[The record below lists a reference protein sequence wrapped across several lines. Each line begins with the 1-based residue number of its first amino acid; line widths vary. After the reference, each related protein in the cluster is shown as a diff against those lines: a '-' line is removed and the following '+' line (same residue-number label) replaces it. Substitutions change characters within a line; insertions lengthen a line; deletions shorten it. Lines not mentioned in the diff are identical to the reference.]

1 MSSPIKKRSV
11 PSEDGSALLA
21 SIVTNSEDAIW
32 SKTLAGIITSW
43 NPAAQR
49 IFGYTPEEMLGHS
62 VTILIPTDRP
72 DEESS
77 ILGRIKRGEKIEYY
91 ETARRR
97 KDGTI
102 VDLSLSVSPIRNRA
116 GKIVGTSTFARNF
129 SRRKHLQEKLI
140 ESEERLR
147 VTLLSIGDAVIATD
161 TAGKIVFL
169 NPIAERLTG
178 WEKETALGRPLD
190 DVFRIFNEDT
200 GAAVENPLNRV
211 LPEGVVVGL
220 ANHTILRSKLNKDV
234 PIDDSAAPIRSATG
248 AMIGAVLVFRDVTER
263 RLAEAAHRRLA
274 AVVDSSDDAIVSKSL
289 EGIITSWNRG
299 AERLFG
305 YFAEEVIGKHISIL
319 FPSERM
325 AEESMIMARIKRGEH
340 IEHYETVRLRKDG
353 SMVSVSLSVSPIKD
367 NEGRIIGI
375 SKIARDTSQRK
386 LAEQA
391 LHRAQQELEEH
402 AKVLEKK
409 VAERTA
415 RLEETNKSLESLSY
429 SIAHDLRAPLRS
441 IRGLT
446 EILLEDY
453 AANFD
458 ETGRDYGRRIV
469 ESAARMDAL
478 INDLLD
484 YGRLSQ
490 IDLPLSLVDSGV
502 VVDKVLMDLQHDI
515 RSKHARIDVRKP
527 LPKVVANPTILEQVV
542 TNLLAN
548 SLKFVLPGQAPEVF
562 ISAQRNGRWVRL
574 GIRDNGIGVPPE
586 HHGRIFH
593 LFERLNVQQG
603 YPGTGVG
610 LAIVQKGVERMG
622 GRVGLESAP
631 TKGTTFWIE
640 LPGE

>member
-1 MSSPIKKRSV
+1 
-11 PSEDGSALLA
+11 
-21 SIVTNSEDAIW
+21 
-32 SKTLAGIITSW
+32 
-43 NPAAQR
+43 
-49 IFGYTPEEMLGHS
+49 
-62 VTILIPTDRP
+62 
-72 DEESS
+72 
-77 ILGRIKRGEKIEYY
+77 
-91 ETARRR
+91 
-97 KDGTI
+97 
-102 VDLSLSVSPIRNRA
+102 
-116 GKIVGTSTFARNF
+116 
-129 SRRKHLQEKLI
+129 
-140 ESEERLR
+140 
-147 VTLLSIGDAVIATD
+147 
-161 TAGKIVFL
+161 
-169 NPIAERLTG
+169 
-178 WEKETALGRPLD
+178 
-190 DVFRIFNEDT
+190 
-200 GAAVENPLNRV
+200 
-211 LPEGVVVGL
+211 
-220 ANHTILRSKLNKDV
+220 
-234 PIDDSAAPIRSATG
+234 
-248 AMIGAVLVFRDVTER
+248 
-263 RLAEAAHRRLA
+263 
-274 AVVDSSDDAIVSKSL
+274 
-289 EGIITSWNRG
+289 
-299 AERLFG
+299 
-305 YFAEEVIGKHISIL
+305 
-319 FPSERM
+319 
-325 AEESMIMARIKRGEH
+325 
-340 IEHYETVRLRKDG
+340 
-353 SMVSVSLSVSPIKD
+353 MVSVSLSVSPIKD